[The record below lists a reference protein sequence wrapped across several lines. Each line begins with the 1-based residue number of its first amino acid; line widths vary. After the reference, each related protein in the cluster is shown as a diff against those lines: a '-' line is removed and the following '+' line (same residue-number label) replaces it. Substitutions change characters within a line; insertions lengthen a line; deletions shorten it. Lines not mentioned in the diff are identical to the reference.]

1 VQSVFDEPPLAVPP
15 PRATRFGSPLELSR
29 AHWVKPK
36 LVAEVTFMTWTD
48 DGLLRHVV
56 FQGLREDK
64 RASEVR
70 LERGQ

>member
-1 VQSVFDEPPLAVPP
+1 MPP

-29 AHWVKPK
+29 VHWVKPK

-56 FQGLREDK
+56 FQGLRDDK
-64 RASEVR
+64 PAPEVR
-70 LERGQ
+70 LERGT